1 MLLRFSILTKL
12 IIFIFLFTSCS
23 TFKLSSREKIYSS
36 TVLGFAGGA
45 AYGLSRPEAKGKNAL
60 LFGSSMGLLVSL
72 VSIAIFN
79 EERKARDLEQ
89 KLSKLEEDLGLMY
102 DGSKIKYLTGGKNY
116 LTKKDI
122 PKEIKPFVNYGEWHL
137 FELEKDQPVEE
148 WTAIGKNRLVKKNKM
163 FELKA
168 PKIKED

>member
-1 MLLRFSILTKL
+1 MLLRLFIKAIL
-12 IIFIFLFTSCS
+12 FIFLFTSCS

-60 LFGSSMGLLVSL
+60 LFGSSAGLLVALIS
-72 VSIAIFN
+72 VAIFN
-79 EERKARDLEQ
+79 EERKAKELE
-89 KLSKLEEDLGLMY
+89 KKFSTLEEDLGLMY
-102 DGSKIKYLTGGKNY
+102 NGSKIKYLIGGKNY

-122 PKEIKPFVNYGEWHL
+122 PKEIKPFIHYGEWHL

-163 FELKA
+163 FELKV
-168 PKIKED
+168 PKIKEN